1 MIQYRINSKMLA
13 LLEYNSIRVD
23 VKEKMSASLK
33 RLIEEDI
40 IIVDSCYYFKREFM
54 RYDDRY
60 TNKTGNEC
68 FGNRLIIEFEN
79 RNREK
84 GLMFYLKQGIAFSN
98 SVARNLENF
107 NEKFTL
113 ILMVFDKN
121 SIVFRFHKTRV
132 GEEWLIPDI
141 EQYAEPFFVIDILST
156 PVTQGL

>member
-1 MIQYRINSKMLA
+1 MQTLMEN
-13 LLEYNSIRVD
+13 NSIRAD

-33 RLIEEDI
+33 RLLEEDI
-40 IIVDSCYYFKREFM
+40 VIVDSCYYFKREFM

-84 GLMFYLKQGIAFSN
+84 GLMFYLKQGIAFSK
-98 SVARNLENF
+98 SVAKKLENL
-107 NEKFTL
+107 NENFTL
-113 ILMVFDKN
+113 MLMIFDKT

-141 EQYAEPFFVIDILST
+141 EQYTEPFFVIDVLSR
-156 PVTQGL
+156 P